1 MKTSSKLPLAAM
13 VGLMASSLGSVS
25 AEAARASQF
34 VFRGYGKFAND
45 NRSRSTKR
53 YPSMVVS
60 SPAEIAEWNRNVK
73 TRQVLRH
80 EARHA

>member
-1 MKTSSKLPLAAM
+1 MGKGKSGILA
-13 VGLMASSLGSVS
+13 MAAIAAAALGAAG

-45 NRSRSTKR
+45 NRDRSTKR
-53 YPSMVVS
+53 YPSMVGS
-60 SPAEIAEWNRNVK
+60 SREEIAEWNRNVK

-80 EARHA
+80 QARHA

>member
-1 MKTSSKLPLAAM
+1 MKASSKLNLAAM
-13 VGLMASSLGSVS
+13 AGLMAAGLGAVG

-45 NRSRSTKR
+45 NASRSVKR

-60 SPAEIAEWNRNVK
+60 SPAEIAEWNRNVR

-80 EARHA
+80 QASHE